1 LAVALLEQLVLEMK
15 SVPPK
20 ATTYIYSVLVIGAAV
35 LLEGLHDW
43 SCPDWR
49 RFLIYICLTMLGAAL
64 KVRLPEMPGTFSLG
78 FLFVLASMLDVQ
90 YPETIIL
97 GVLAPFVQCLWRSNP
112 RPTPTQVLFN
122 IANYLVTISVCS
134 VVLQL
139 LVMAGLKDNV
149 AAELAMLTCV
159 FFFVNTLL
167 VAGIIAI
174 LQGKD
179 TWAVWRVWFMWSFP
193 YYAIGSTIAGLAIAT
208 GRAHGRGTSL
218 VFLPM
223 ILFLYAYYRIYMER
237 HRVR

>member
-1 LAVALLEQLVLEMK
+1 MR

-43 SCPDWR
+43 SPDWR

-64 KVRLPEMPGTFSLG
+64 KVRLPGMHGTFSLG
-78 FLFVLASMLDVQ
+78 FVFVLASMLDLN
-90 YPETIIL
+90 YSETVIL
-97 GVLAPFVQCLWRSNP
+97 GAIAAVVQSLWRSNP
-112 RPTPTQVLFN
+112 RPKPIQVLFN
-122 IANYLVTISVCS
+122 VASFMVTISVCS

-139 LVMAGLKDNV
+139 PFLSGIKDNV

-159 FFFVNTLL
+159 FFMVNTLL

-174 LQGKD
+174 LQDKD
-179 TWAVWRVWFMWSFP
+179 MWAVWQVWFMWSFP
-193 YYAIGSTIAGLAIAT
+193 YYLIGSTIAGLAVAT

-218 VFLPM
+218 VFLPIM
-223 ILFLYAYYRIYMER
+223 FFLYAYYRVYMER
-237 HRVR
+237 QRKEVKQ